1 MKFSVSEENYIKSIY
16 HLQSINEEV
25 SATMLAAAVNTKAA
39 SVTDMLKKLQ
49 AKKIVHYEPY
59 KNFRLTESGNKIALE
74 IIRKHRLWEYFL
86 VKNLGFN
93 WNEVHGIA
101 EELEHIRSKEL
112 VQKLDNYLGN
122 PSIDPHGDPIP
133 DSRGKMKQIKQSSIV
148 SLPLKKL
155 GIVSSIKDQ
164 SEKMLDLL
172 QHYKISIGTR
182 LRVNKRFD
190 FDGSVEVKIDKY
202 PAAILSKQ
210 VALNIYCTL

>member
-16 HLQSINEEV
+16 HLQSVNKEV

-49 AKKIVHYEPY
+49 SKRMVHYEPY
-59 KNFRLTESGNKIALE
+59 KSFTLTETGTKIALE

-86 VKNLGFN
+86 VENLGFK

-112 VQKLDNYLGN
+112 IQKLDNYLGN

-133 DSRGKMKQIKQSSIV
+133 DSRGKMKQIKQSSLV
-148 SLPLKKL
+148 SLPLKKQ
-155 GIVSSIKDQ
+155 GTVSSIKDQ

-172 QHYKISIGTR
+172 QHYKISIGTK

-190 FDGSVEVKIDKY
+190 FDGSVEVKIDKL

-210 VALNIYCTL
+210 VASNIYCTL